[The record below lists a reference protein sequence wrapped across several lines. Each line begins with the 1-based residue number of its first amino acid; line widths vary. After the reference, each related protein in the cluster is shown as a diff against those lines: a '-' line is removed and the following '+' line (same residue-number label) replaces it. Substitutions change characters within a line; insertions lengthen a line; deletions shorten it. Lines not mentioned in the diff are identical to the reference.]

1 MKARFIIPALSFVL
15 FFAASACAQI
25 SIKAEVNNTSITTN
39 DNLTYKLVITSAEK
53 NIPSPQMPKFEGFD
67 VLSQAQSSTLSLA
80 ASNIKTTLT
89 FTYILAP
96 KEKGKFK
103 IEPAIIKLKDEVF
116 SSVAFEIEVKQGSL
130 PSLPPQQEQETKEP
144 QVTL

>member
-1 MKARFIIPALSFVL
+1 MKNRLVISTLSFVL
-15 FFAASACAQI
+15 FFAVSAFAQI

-39 DNLTYKLVITSAEK
+39 DFLTYKLVITSTEK
-53 NIPSPQMPKFEGFD
+53 NIPSPQMPKFEGFN
-67 VLSQAQSSTLSLA
+67 VLSQAQSSTFSLA

-103 IEPAIIKLKDEVF
+103 IEPAVIKLKDKVF
-116 SSVAFEIEVKQGSL
+116 SSAAFEIEVKP
-130 PSLPPQQEQETKEP
+130 PSLLPQQEQKTEEP